1 MATSKCGCCGG
12 QSDGAWCLCGCV
24 CNGCDTCLKRG
35 KPNVEASV
43 RAIDRTHAKSGKQV
57 KELQK
62 TVAAARLSG

>member
-1 MATSKCGCCGG
+1 MWKLVLRAALAVSSSPAVREWVARK
-12 QSDGAWCLCGCV
+12 AL
-24 CNGCDTCLKRG
+24 
-35 KPNVEASV
+35 